1 MTTIKQLL
9 QTSPSRSNELFARL
23 LDTSESAVKTRQ
35 RLLDEL
41 KEELALLAQLEE
53 QHLFPVLRKHKE
65 MRDVVRDAIE
75 DNKQTKRLLAEIEEV
90 PVNSEDFAGKVANL
104 RKVFQQH
111 VRDDKKELLPAIV
124 KVLSNEEAQDVAD
137 NIVAGKADV
146 EQARRAES
154 DERRA
159 EERRTRKPLDRTEE
173 ATQATSRIVTA
184 GAETLER
191 AARETMRAVERGGD
205 EVVPLFGLA
214 AEQTARV
221 AERASDGAH
230 AMAECGESLRQG
242 LWAISREW
250 SELVQAR
257 LQSNLDDMIEVAQA
271 RTLPELVAAQ
281 GSLIRHNM
289 EMMVENSQRLFRS
302 SMRVAENMRQPFA
315 DGPRQEEGTGES
327 APSGKRRT
335 A

>member
-41 KEELALLAQLEE
+41 KEELALLAKLEE

-65 MRDVVRDAIE
+65 MREVVRDATE
-75 DNKQTKRLLAEIEEV
+75 DNKQTKQLLAEIEET
-90 PVNSEDFAGKVANL
+90 PVNSEDFAEKVANL

-124 KVLSNEEAQDVAD
+124 KILSNQEAQDVAD
-137 NIVAGKADV
+137 NIVAGKADI
-146 EQARRAES
+146 EQARRAEA
-154 DERRA
+154 DQRRA
-159 EERRTRKPLDRTEE
+159 EERRTREPLGRTEQ
-173 ATQATSRIVTA
+173 ATQATSRIVA
-184 GAETLER
+184 ASAETLER
-191 AARETMRAVERGGD
+191 AARETMRAVERSGE

-221 AERASDGAH
+221 AERASEGAH

-257 LQSNLDDMIEVAQA
+257 LQSNLDDMVEVAQS
-271 RTLPELVAAQ
+271 RTLPELAAAQ

-289 EMMVENSQRLFRS
+289 EMVVENSQRLLRS
-302 SMRVAENMRQPFA
+302 SMRVAESVQQPIA
-315 DGPRQEEGTGES
+315 DRIRQEEGAGES